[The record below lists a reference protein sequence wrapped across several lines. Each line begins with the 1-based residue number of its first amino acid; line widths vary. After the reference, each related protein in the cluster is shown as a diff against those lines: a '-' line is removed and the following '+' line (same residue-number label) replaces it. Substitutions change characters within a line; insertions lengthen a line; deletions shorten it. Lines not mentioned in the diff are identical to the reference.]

1 MQKARWLKS
10 NSHLCGKDWSGL
22 YSRHRG
28 KAGRRGGWSREV
40 RIEKALVY
48 LQRSNDSDS
57 CRGFDGALVP
67 KNDCLGGG
75 CIPCQQKENPGAVS
89 NGLRGA

>member
-1 MQKARWLKS
+1 MDCIVAIVAKREGGEGGVGK
-10 NSHLCGKDWSGL
+10 CGL
-22 YSRHRG
+22 RM
-28 KAGRRGGWSREV
+28 
-40 RIEKALVY
+40 LVF
-48 LQRSNDSDS
+48 LQRSKRFRIVS
-57 CRGFDGALVP
+57 RFDGALVP